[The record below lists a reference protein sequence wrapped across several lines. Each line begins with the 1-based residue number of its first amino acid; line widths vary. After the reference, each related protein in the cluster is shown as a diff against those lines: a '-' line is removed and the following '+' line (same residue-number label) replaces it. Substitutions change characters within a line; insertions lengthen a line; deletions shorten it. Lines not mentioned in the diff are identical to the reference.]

1 MDFASWLM
9 IGILGGAFLFGIWFM
24 LMRSDDRE
32 LRTMSLQRRDAKRK
46 GAPDF
51 SQAHD
56 EFSKKL
62 AEVEDYL
69 NTKRRNE
76 RALLI
81 AKEEAKKEVEEEIA
95 RKALEEER
103 ASKERTLSKGA
114 AAAWSAGIRT
124 SAPSRARPCTSTE
137 SRSFYVIRSVLG
149 ISHGSGE
156 QMEW

>member
-1 MDFASWLM
+1 M

-95 RKALEEER
+95 PIDVVIFNPCLLYTSPSPRDKR
-103 ASKERTLSKGA
+103 QSRMPS
-114 AAAWSAGIRT
+114 SA
-124 SAPSRARPCTSTE
+124 
-137 SRSFYVIRSVLG
+137 
-149 ISHGSGE
+149 
-156 QMEW
+156 